1 MVAEAEKVT
10 AETVKGEWPQAA
22 PRLYFLETDTTF
34 SAVGKF
40 LDSGKDTFPDIAHS
54 VPRRSTSW
62 NPTHLM
68 E

>member
-1 MVAEAEKVT
+1 MDDGFGQTMIDPTVVVAEAEKVT

-40 LDSGKDTFPDIAHS
+40 LESGKDTFPD
-54 VPRRSTSW
+54 
-62 NPTHLM
+62 
-68 E
+68 